1 MKTGF
6 DMTGVKTVRDMA
18 EAFTGVWEACNLV
31 FTSNQ
36 QISFNIKQQ
45 AIAIQQVGDAM
56 NSLNQAAFQT
66 VSGITQVKIGTQKPE
81 AALNFKSVVSEVCSE
96 TRGVR
101 DLMDLMDLMKN
112 WAHFSFA
119 FTVRASPLAICTIRE
134 ILNSHYDK
142 KMLFAKLRCSR
153 RISDYQLAITN

>member
-1 MKTGF
+1 MKRGF
-6 DMTGVKTVRDMA
+6 DITGVKTARDMA
-18 EAFTGVWEACNLV
+18 EAFTGLLEACNLV

-66 VSGITQVKIGTQKPE
+66 VSGITQAKIGTQKPNE
-81 AALNFKSVVSEVCSE
+81 AALNFKSVMSEGSSE
-96 TRGVR
+96 TRGIR
-101 DLMDLMDLMKN
+101 DLMDLMDLIKN

-134 ILNSHYDK
+134 ILSSYYDK
-142 KMLFAKLRCSR
+142 KNAFCKTEMLPK
-153 RISDYQLAITN
+153 N